1 MPNYLIRPET
11 IMSEAA
17 SALSATDPST
27 PPSLLGA
34 IRAVTF
40 AVSDLAAVEAAWTGL
55 LGYNVVRRDRVSAT
69 TASAWGAPAVA
80 GRAILILGPASGE
93 PTVVRFV
100 EQPDAREP
108 AQRHAIGWSVAE
120 LTVQDSD
127 ALHARL
133 QGTDFTVHSPPHTVP
148 TYDYLR
154 AMTASGPAGEHL
166 NLTWITERRPDL
178 ALATSF
184 VGRCFI
190 AVMGAQNLQAALDFY
205 RETFG
210 NSASPIRQL
219 PGVKL
224 AVVVLNDGSKI
235 EIDELPDL
243 APHTRAEGFL
253 PPGLAMVSFEC
264 ADLPRF
270 TDRMI
275 APPVAGAFE
284 PMPGRLVGVMTGA
297 AGERLELIDAGA
309 AGA

>member
-1 MPNYLIRPET
+1 
-11 IMSEAA
+11 MSEAA
-17 SALSATDPST
+17 SNLSAADPST
-27 PPSLLGA
+27 PPALLGA

-40 AVSDLAAVEAAWTGL
+40 AVSDLAAVEDAWTGR
-55 LGYNVVRRDRVSAT
+55 LGYNVVRRDRMSAA

-80 GRAILILGPASGE
+80 GRPVLILGPASGE

-100 EQPDAREP
+100 EQPDAGEQAP
-108 AQRHAIGWSVAE
+108 RHAIGWSVAE

-133 QGTDFTVHSPPHTVP
+133 QGSDFTVHSPPHTVP

-178 ALATSF
+178 AVAASF

-190 AVMGAQNLQAALDFY
+190 AVMGAHDLQAALDFY

-210 NSASPIRQL
+210 NPASPIRQL

-235 EIDELPDL
+235 EIDELPDV
-243 APHTRAEGFL
+243 APRMRAEGFL

-275 APPVAGAFE
+275 ASPVAAAFE
-284 PMPGRLVGVMTGA
+284 PMPGRLAGVMTGA

>member
-1 MPNYLIRPET
+1 
-11 IMSEAA
+11 MSEAA
-17 SALSATDPST
+17 SNLSAAEPSAMS
-27 PPSLLGA
+27 PALLGA

-40 AVSDLAAVEAAWTGL
+40 AVPDLAAVEAAWTGL
-55 LGYNVVRRDRVSAT
+55 LGYNVVRRDRVSAP
-69 TASAWGAPAVA
+69 TAAAWGAPALA
-80 GRAILILGPASGE
+80 GRPVLILGPASGE

-100 EQPDAREP
+100 EQPDVGEP
-108 AQRHAIGWSVAE
+108 PQRHAVGWSVAE

-127 ALHARL
+127 ALHTRL
-133 QGTDFTVHSPPHTVP
+133 QGTDFTVHSPPHTVQ

-154 AMTASGPAGEHL
+154 AMTASGPGGEHL
-166 NLTWITERRPDL
+166 NLTWITRRRPDL
-178 ALATSF
+178 AVATSF

-190 AVMGAQNLQAALDFY
+190 AVMGAHDLQAALDFY

-235 EIDELPDL
+235 EIDELPGL
-243 APHTRAEGFL
+243 APRARAEGFL

-284 PMPGRLVGVMTGA
+284 PMPGRLAGVMTGA
-297 AGERLELIDAGA
+297 AGELLELIDAEA